1 MPLNKGWAGHVS
13 RRSGL
18 PWAPTSLP
26 PLRRQWCHVLE
37 EGIDRLREQPAMAE
51 LVPQAE
57 EDLAGINRS
66 RLMWV
71 NRDMTDL
78 AVSAAA
84 SLPEWS
90 PAAAIPEE
98 FGLIAWAKPVGT
110 FDWPVPGSAE
120 RVRMPV
126 DVMCWGVLESSVGV
140 SCGFRTERIAGQ
152 LNPGLARLP
161 LMSHPVGMWNL
172 EEPVDHRLDNG
183 AVSPMSVLGAAWLL
197 SQQPSISERR
207 EIHTA
212 TGQSTAEGDLDPDPD
227 AVSIIELRRLR
238 QPDGAAGEGGSGES
252 RRYDRRFWV
261 SGHWRQQAC
270 GPGRKLRKPLWISPF
285 IKGPEDAPL
294 ADTTRVYVWRR

>member
-1 MPLNKGWAGHVS
+1 MS

-37 EGIDRLREQPAMAE
+37 EGIDQLRDQPAAVA

-57 EDLAGINRS
+57 EDLAGIAKS
-66 RLMWV
+66 VLFWIA
-71 NRDMTDL
+71 RDMTDL

-98 FGLIAWAKPVGT
+98 YGLIAWAKPVGT
-110 FDWPVPGSAE
+110 FDWPVPGSTK

-126 DVMCWGVLESSVGV
+126 DMMCWGVRDSSVGV
-140 SCGFRTERIAGQ
+140 SCAFRTDRIAEQ

-161 LMSHPVGMWNL
+161 LMSHPVGIWDL

-207 EIHTA
+207 RIPTA
-212 TGQSTAEGDLDPDPD
+212 TDQSGGAVD
-227 AVSIIELRRLR
+227 AQDDADRVTIIELRRLH
-238 QPDGAAGEGGSGES
+238 QLDGAATEGGSGER
-252 RRYDRRFWV
+252 RRYDKRFWV
-261 SGHWRQQAC
+261 SAHWRQQAC

-285 IKGPEDAPL
+285 IKGPESAPL

>member
-1 MPLNKGWAGHVS
+1 MS

-26 PLRRQWCHVLE
+26 PLRQQWCHVLE
-37 EGIDRLREQPAMAE
+37 EGINRLRDQPAAAA

-57 EDLAGINRS
+57 EDLAGIAKS
-66 RLMWV
+66 VLFWTA
-71 NRDMTDL
+71 RDMTDL

-98 FGLIAWAKPVGT
+98 HGLIAWAKPVGT
-110 FDWPVPGSAE
+110 FDWPVPGSTD

-126 DVMCWGVLESSVGV
+126 DMMCWGVRESSVGV
-140 SCGFRTERIAGQ
+140 SCAFRTDRIAEQ

-161 LMSHPVGMWNL
+161 LMSHPVGTWDL
-172 EEPVDHRLDNG
+172 EEPVDHRLANG

-197 SQQPSISERR
+197 SQQPTISERR
-207 EIHTA
+207 QIPTA
-212 TGQSTAEGDLDPDPD
+212 TEQSAAPFDAEDD
-227 AVSIIELRRLR
+227 ANSSVTIIELRRLR
-238 QPDGAAGEGGSGES
+238 QPDGAAAEGGSREGS
-252 RRYDRRFWV
+252 RSDKRFWV

-285 IKGPEDAPL
+285 IKGPESAPL

>member
-1 MPLNKGWAGHVS
+1 MS

-26 PLRRQWCHVLE
+26 PMRRQWCHVLE
-37 EGIDRLREQPAMAE
+37 EGIGRLRDKPAAAA
-51 LVPQAE
+51 LLSQAE
-57 EDLAGINRS
+57 KDLAGLAKS
-66 RLMWV
+66 ALFWTA
-71 NRDMTDL
+71 RDMTDL

-98 FGLIAWAKPVGT
+98 YGLIAWAKPVGT
-110 FDWPVPGSAE
+110 FDWPVPGSTE

-126 DVMCWGVLESSVGV
+126 DLMCWGVRESSVGV
-140 SCGFRTERIAGQ
+140 SCAFRTDRIAEQ

-161 LMSHPVGMWNL
+161 LMSHPVGMWDL
-172 EEPVDHRLDNG
+172 EEPVDHRLDSG
-183 AVSPMSVLGAAWLL
+183 SVSPMSVLGAAWLL

-207 EIHTA
+207 RIRTA
-212 TGQSTAEGDLDPDPD
+212 TGQSAAPVDAEGDSD
-227 AVSIIELRRLR
+227 AVSIIELRRIR
-238 QPDGAAGEGGSGES
+238 QPYGTAAEGGSGES
-252 RRYDRRFWV
+252 RRYDKRFWV
-261 SGHWRQQAC
+261 SGHWRQQVC

>member
-1 MPLNKGWAGHVS
+1 MS

-26 PLRRQWCHVLE
+26 PMRRQWCHVLG
-37 EGIDRLREQPAMAE
+37 EGLGRLRGQPAAAA

-57 EDLAGINRS
+57 EDLAGVEKS
-66 RLMWV
+66 VLFWV
-71 NRDMTDL
+71 ARDMTEL
-78 AVSAAA
+78 AAEAAA

-110 FDWPVPGSAE
+110 FEWPVPGSAE

-126 DVMCWGVLESSVGV
+126 DLMAWGVRESSVGV
-140 SCGFRTERIAGQ
+140 SCAFRTERIADQ

-161 LMSHPVGMWNL
+161 LMSHLVGVWDL
-172 EEPVDHRLDNG
+172 EEPVDHRLDDG

-197 SQQPSISERR
+197 MGQPSVSDRR
-207 EIHTA
+207 RI
-212 TGQSTAEGDLDPDPD
+212 GDGIARAGAAADAGDEPDT
-227 AVSIIELRRLR
+227 VSIIELRRLR
-238 QPDGAAGEGGSGES
+238 QPDGSPSERDSGSG
-252 RRYDRRFWV
+252 RRHDKRFWV

-270 GPGRKLRKPLWISPF
+270 GPGRRLRKPLWISPF
-285 IKGPEDAPL
+285 PKGPEDAPL

>member
-1 MPLNKGWAGHVS
+1 MS

-26 PLRRQWCHVLE
+26 PLRQQWCHVLE
-37 EGIDRLREQPAMAE
+37 EGIDRLRDQPVAAAV
-51 LVPQAE
+51 VPQAE
-57 EDLAGINRS
+57 EDLAALEKS
-66 RLMWV
+66 VLFWTA
-71 NRDMTDL
+71 RDMTDL

-98 FGLIAWAKPVGT
+98 YGLIAWAKPVGT
-110 FDWPVPGSAE
+110 FDWPVPGSTD

-126 DVMCWGVLESSVGV
+126 DMMCWGVRESSVGV
-140 SCGFRTERIAGQ
+140 SCAFRTDRIAEQ

-161 LMSHPVGMWNL
+161 LMSHPVGMWDL

-207 EIHTA
+207 RIPTA
-212 TGQSTAEGDLDPDPD
+212 TNQSSAAID
-227 AVSIIELRRLR
+227 AQDDADGVTIIELRRLR
-238 QPDGAAGEGGSGES
+238 QPDGAATEGGSGER
-252 RRYDRRFWV
+252 RRYDKRFWV
-261 SGHWRQQAC
+261 SSHWRQQAC
-270 GPGRKLRKPLWISPF
+270 GPGRKLRKPVWINPF
-285 IKGPEDAPL
+285 IKGPENAPL
-294 ADTTRVYVWRR
+294 AETTRVYVWRR

>member
-1 MPLNKGWAGHVS
+1 MS

-26 PLRRQWCHVLE
+26 PMRQQWCHALE
-37 EGIDRLREQPAMAE
+37 AGIGRLREQPAVAE

-57 EDLAGINRS
+57 QDLAGIAKS
-66 RLMWV
+66 VLFWTA
-71 NRDMTDL
+71 RDMTDL

-110 FDWPVPGSAE
+110 FDWPVPGSTE

-126 DVMCWGVLESSVGV
+126 DLMAWGVRDSSVGI
-140 SCGFRTERIAGQ
+140 SCAFRTERIAEQ

-161 LMSHPVGMWNL
+161 LMSHPVGMWDL
-172 EEPVDHRLDNG
+172 EEPVDHRLEDG
-183 AVSPMSVLGAAWLL
+183 AVSPLSVLGAAWLL

-207 EIHTA
+207 EIRSA
-212 TGQSTAEGDLDPDPD
+212 TGQSASKDDSGTDPD

-238 QPDGAAGEGGSGES
+238 NSDGSLAERDSGSG
-252 RRYDRRFWV
+252 RHYDKRFWV
-261 SGHWRQQAC
+261 SAHWRQQAC
-270 GPGRKLRKPLWISPF
+270 GPGRKLRKPVWISPF
-285 IKGPEDAPL
+285 IKGPDGAPL

>member
-1 MPLNKGWAGHVS
+1 MS
-13 RRSGL
+13 RRAGL
-18 PWAPTSLP
+18 PWAPTSIP
-26 PLRRQWCHVLE
+26 PIRRQWCELLGEGLE
-37 EGIDRLREQPAMAE
+37 RLREQPAAAA
-51 LVPQAE
+51 LLPQAE
-57 EDLAGINRS
+57 EDLAGIEKS
-66 RLMWV
+66 VLFWTA
-71 NRDMTDL
+71 RDMTDL

-110 FDWPVPGSAE
+110 FDWPVPGSTE

-126 DVMCWGVLESSVGV
+126 DLMCWGVRDSSVGV

-172 EEPVDHRLDNG
+172 EEPVDHRLDDG

-197 SQQPSISERR
+197 MQQPSVSGRR
-207 EIHTA
+207 EIRTA
-212 TGQSTAEGDLDPDPD
+212 TGQPAAEGGPGDDAD

-238 QPDGAAGEGGSGES
+238 QTDDAVAQGGSGDR
-252 RRYDRRFWV
+252 RRYDTRFWV

>member
-1 MPLNKGWAGHVS
+1 MS
-13 RRSGL
+13 RRAGL

-26 PLRRQWCHVLE
+26 PMRRQWCHVLE
-37 EGIDRLREQPAMAE
+37 EGIDQLRQQPAAAE

-57 EDLAGINRS
+57 ADLAGIAKS
-66 RLMWV
+66 VLFWTA
-71 NRDMTDL
+71 RDMTDL

-110 FDWPVPGSAE
+110 FDWPVPGSTE

-126 DVMCWGVLESSVGV
+126 DLMAWGVRESSVGV
-140 SCGFRTERIAGQ
+140 SCAFRTERIAEQ

-161 LMSHPVGMWNL
+161 LMSHPVGMWDL
-172 EEPVDHRLDNG
+172 EEPVDHRLDDG

-197 SQQPSISERR
+197 SQQPTISERR
-207 EIHTA
+207 EIRTA
-212 TGQSTAEGDLDPDPD
+212 TASSASEDDPGTDPD
-227 AVSIIELRRLR
+227 ALSIIELRRLR
-238 QPDGAAGEGGSGES
+238 NADGSLAERDSGSG
-252 RRYDRRFWV
+252 RRYDKRFWV

-270 GPGRKLRKPLWISPF
+270 GPGRKLRKPLWISPHL
-285 IKGPEDAPL
+285 KGPEDAPL

>member
-1 MPLNKGWAGHVS
+1 VS
-13 RRSGL
+13 RRGGL

-26 PLRRQWCHVLE
+26 PLRRQWCHVLAA
-37 EGIDRLREQPAMAE
+37 GLDRLRDQPGTAA
-51 LVPQAE
+51 LAGQAE
-57 EDLAGINRS
+57 EDLAGIEKS
-66 RLMWV
+66 VLFWV
-71 NRDMTDL
+71 ARDMTEL
-78 AVSAAA
+78 ATDAAA

-110 FDWPVPGSAE
+110 FDWPVPGSAQ

-126 DVMCWGVLESSVGV
+126 DAMTWGIRGGAVGV
-140 SCGFRTERIAGQ
+140 SCAVRTERIAGQ
-152 LNPGLARLP
+152 LNRGLGRLP
-161 LMSHPVGMWNL
+161 LVPHPVGVWDL
-172 EEPVDHRLDNG
+172 EEPVDHRLEDG
-183 AVSPMSVLGAAWLL
+183 AVSPLSVLGAAWLL
-197 SQQPSISERR
+197 SQQPSVSERR
-207 EIHTA
+207 EIRTA
-212 TGQSTAEGDLDPDPD
+212 TEQPAADGGPGDDAD

-238 QPDGAAGEGGSGES
+238 QPDGAAGEGGSRDR
-252 RRYDRRFWV
+252 RRYDTRFWV

>member
-1 MPLNKGWAGHVS
+1 MS

-26 PLRRQWCHVLE
+26 TLRQQWSHVLE
-37 EGIDRLREQPAMAE
+37 EGIDQLRDQPAAAA

-57 EDLAGINRS
+57 EDLAGIAKS
-66 RLMWV
+66 VLFWIA
-71 NRDMTDL
+71 RDMTDL

-98 FGLIAWAKPVGT
+98 YGLIAWAKPVGT
-110 FDWPVPGSAE
+110 FDWPVPGSTE

-126 DVMCWGVLESSVGV
+126 DVMCWGVRESSVGV
-140 SCGFRTERIAGQ
+140 SCAFRTDRIAEQ

-161 LMSHPVGMWNL
+161 LMSHPVGMWDL
-172 EEPVDHRLDNG
+172 EEPVDHRLDTG

-207 EIHTA
+207 RIPTPTE
-212 TGQSTAEGDLDPDPD
+212 QSGA
-227 AVSIIELRRLR
+227 AVNAQDNADGVTIIELRRLR
-238 QPDGAAGEGGSGES
+238 QPDGAAAESGSGAN
-252 RRYDRRFWV
+252 RRYDKRFWV
-261 SGHWRQQAC
+261 SGHWLCKGEHCSEVAYALA
-270 GPGRKLRKPLWISPF
+270 GVAGSLRSSASAATF
-285 IKGPEDAPL
+285 RAAESAERDRRR
-294 ADTTRVYVWRR
+294 ADQRVA